1 MHTPHCSQLVLIAI
15 DFATQIS
22 VLALLASSAYG
33 VVLVVQRSQ
42 EPIEN
47 PSWLRANEVTLVV
60 AGIGIVYPN
69 IFDFI
74 GSTMENN
81 HPRIALRWQLGR

>member
-1 MHTPHCSQLVLIAI
+1 MLL
-15 DFATQIS
+15 TQQQQQQQQPSS

-33 VVLVVQRSQ
+33 VVLVVQRSL
-42 EPIEN
+42 EPVEN
-47 PSWLRANEVTLVV
+47 PSWFRSNEVTFVV

-74 GSTMENN
+74 GSIENN
-81 HPRIALRWQLGR
+81 HPRITLRWQLGR

>member
-1 MHTPHCSQLVLIAI
+1 M
-15 DFATQIS
+15 
-22 VLALLASSAYG
+22 LLASSAYG

-42 EPIEN
+42 EPIDN

-74 GSTMENN
+74 GGIEKH